1 MYAGE
6 GGCLH
11 MPRSNCTEETVR
23 EVVERA
29 LREGRPIRS
38 KKELVDILIRRCGY
52 EDKTKSSA
60 YRLLKKAEERGFLR
74 FIPNYGYV
82 LGGSEHDSLIM
93 RTCALILDI
102 LEPGVKHPGDILRFE
117 RYYGEEVP
125 WVAMVEFMERT
136 LEHVITSMNGWGE
149 EVRRVVGLY
158 EELEQLKEQ
167 EALILGE
174 REELIKGREA
184 EYMGEVERILELKQW
199 QDREYHA
206 RALPDVLI
214 SHIVRGGDLREACY
228 NRVRELSNEWRSIY
242 EHFCDKIE
250 ILGREAP
257 VTYAIVQIE
266 RRRYEVRL
274 KIEEVRGRIERWYD
288 RLVERLKTFYINS
301 KLSNTISGW
310 CEDCRGSVEAELKT
324 TARNFVKERVEESLK
339 KLQILPGIVRITSY

>member
-1 MYAGE
+1 
-6 GGCLH
+6 
-11 MPRSNCTEETVR
+11 MPKSPKCTEETVR

-38 KKELVDILIRRCGY
+38 RRELVDILASRCGY
-52 EDKTKSSA
+52 EGKVKSSA
-60 YRLLKKAEERGFLR
+60 YRLVKKAEEGGFLR

-102 LEPGVKHPGDILRFE
+102 LEPGVKQPGDILRFE

-125 WVAMVEFMERT
+125 WVAVVEFMERT
-136 LEHVITSMNGWGE
+136 LEHVITSMDGWGE
-149 EVRRVVGLY
+149 EVKRVVGLY

-167 EALILGE
+167 EALILRE
-174 REELIKGREA
+174 REELIKSREA
-184 EYMGEVERILELKQW
+184 EYMGEVEKILELKQR

-214 SHIVRGGDLREACY
+214 SHIVGGGDLKEACY
-228 NRVRELSNEWRSIY
+228 NRVKELPTEWHSTY
-242 EHFCDKIE
+242 EHFCDKIDV
-250 ILGREAP
+250 LDKEAP

-274 KIEEVRGRIERWYD
+274 KIEEVRMRIERWYD

-310 CEDCRGSVEAELKT
+310 CENCRGSVEVELKT
-324 TARNFVKERVEESLK
+324 TARNFVKERVEESLM
-339 KLQILPGIVRITSY
+339 KLRYPPIR

>member
-1 MYAGE
+1 
-6 GGCLH
+6 

-82 LGGSEHDSLIM
+82 LGGSEHDRLIM

-102 LEPGVKHPGDILRFE
+102 LEPGVKYSGDILRFE

-174 REELIKGREA
+174 REELIKSRKA
-184 EYMGEVERILELKQW
+184 EYMGEVERILELKSP
-199 QDREYHA
+199 ESSTPYA
-206 RALPDVLI
+206 ELLSKVLI
-214 SHIVRGGDLREACY
+214 PRVARSEDQKKACY
-228 NRVRELSNEWRSIY
+228 NRIEELIKEFIEELPISYSPILKR
-242 EHFCDKIE
+242 FCDKIE
-250 ILGREAP
+250 VLSSEAP
-257 VTYAIVQIE
+257 VIYAIMQIE
-266 RRRYEVRL
+266 RRYKEVEL
-274 KIEEVRGRIERWYD
+274 KIKEVWGRIERWYD

-310 CEDCRGSVEAELKT
+310 CEDCRGFVEAELKT
-324 TARNFVKERVEESLK
+324 IAKNFVKERVE
-339 KLQILPGIVRITSY
+339 KLIMELRYPPY